1 METNS
6 AFWISDPVPMT
17 LRHPREFFSI
27 REILALLGSHSN
39 VCNNLRNS
47 NIWYGKKKE
56 GRKANITNIAVN
68 FTPML
73 GEPRLGRATPW
84 HFRNTSRIGPTTKG
98 QYIFLKILNIIRQLQ
113 AVFIGRP

>member
-1 METNS
+1 
-6 AFWISDPVPMT
+6 
-17 LRHPREFFSI
+17 
-27 REILALLGSHSN
+27 
-39 VCNNLRNS
+39 
-47 NIWYGKKKE
+47 
-56 GRKANITNIAVN
+56 
-68 FTPML
+68 ML